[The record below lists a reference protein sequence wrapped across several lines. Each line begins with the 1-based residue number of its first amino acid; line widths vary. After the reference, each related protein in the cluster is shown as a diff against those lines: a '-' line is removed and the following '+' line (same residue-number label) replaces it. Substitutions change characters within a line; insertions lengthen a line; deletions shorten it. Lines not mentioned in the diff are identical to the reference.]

1 MMSTARQKSKFRSFL
16 RRIRSALGSSLPV
29 DLETIAVGLLERLW
43 HCASSDAIRG
53 DIGRLSD
60 DEIAEAIGWFG
71 SAKEIVAILVE
82 TRWLDVSEQYRL
94 VVHDW
99 HDHAPTYV
107 RGNAAKVGGIVTAPP
122 VSKTAIEAQPI
133 GEALKDE
140 PTRPSVP
147 NLTKP
152 NTTNPNQFKP
162 NTTTPTQ
169 SVPAPVVVVSSSCS
183 LNFSWNREDVER
195 EIERF
200 RKEAKVGPN
209 KVPLPMLF
217 KLVGFGLCTA
227 NGFTSEIAVSFREGQ
242 VRVPSRYIDGA
253 IAQYCKKRGLVADE
267 VVASVFR
274 RLDELSGKEVPNA

>member
-16 RRIRSALGSSLPV
+16 RRIRSVLGSSLPV

-71 SAKEIVAILVE
+71 NAREIIDILVE
-82 TRWLDVSEQYRL
+82 TRWLDLSDQYRL

-107 RGNAAKVGGIVTAPP
+107 RGNAAKVGGIVTAPTSP
-122 VSKTAIEAQPI
+122 TTASKAEPI
-133 GEALKDE
+133 GEALAAE
-140 PTRPSVP
+140 PEGPSVP

-152 NTTNPNQFKP
+152 NTTNSSQFKP
-162 NTTTPTQ
+162 NPTTPTQ
-169 SVPAPVVVVSSSCS
+169 SVPAAVLVSSSCS
-183 LNFSWNREDVER
+183 LNFSWTREDVDR

-200 RKEAKVGPN
+200 RKESKVGPS
-209 KVPLPMLF
+209 KVPLSMAA
-217 KLVGFGLCTA
+217 KLVGFGLCTD
-227 NGFTSEIAVSFREGQ
+227 NGFTSEIAVSFREEQ

-253 IAQYCKKRGLVADE
+253 IAQYCKKRGLVADD
-267 VVASVFR
+267 VVASVLQ
-274 RLDELSGKEVPNA
+274 RLAEVSGKVEQNA